1 MDTFKAVK
9 IGIVTVIVT
18 SAGIYVI
25 KKVIDKTKYKKSKKF
40 WDQVGQDVVV
50 LHLPLRPKSAG
61 IRMNIFIG
69 LLHSLDT
76 VMAVQLTLIFCKDS
90 REGSSQC
97 HVGSNFI
104 LLKMQIGAFQA
115 KFH

>member
-1 MDTFKAVK
+1 MDTLKAVK

-25 KKVIDKTKYKKSKKF
+25 KKVIDKTKYKKAKKF

-61 IRMNIFIG
+61 IHWFI
-69 LLHSLDT
+69 T
-76 VMAVQLTLIFCKDS
+76 
-90 REGSSQC
+90 
-97 HVGSNFI
+97 
-104 LLKMQIGAFQA
+104 
-115 KFH
+115 